1 MKEPLLSIIM
11 PVFNTKSYL
20 RNAFDNIAEQ
30 ISDDLEMI
38 IIDDGSTDGSG

>member
-1 MKEPLLSIIM
+1 MKETLLSIIM